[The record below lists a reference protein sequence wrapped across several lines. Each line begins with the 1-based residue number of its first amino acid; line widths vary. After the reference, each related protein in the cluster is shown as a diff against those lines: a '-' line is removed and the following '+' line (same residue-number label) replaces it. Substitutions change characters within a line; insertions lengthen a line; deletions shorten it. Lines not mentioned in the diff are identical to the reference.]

1 MDTETSQRVCE
12 IIAGLL
18 FADGDF
24 HTEEAKF
31 FSRLLARFGLP
42 SDTKVDHIEDAAAA
56 IARLRELGA
65 TERNETLALLIEAA
79 VADGVVHPA
88 ERILIGAV
96 GEELG
101 VSEEVIDARL
111 KLALAKS

>member
-1 MDTETSQRVCE
+1 MDTETSQKVCE

-18 FADGDF
+18 FADGEF
-24 HTEEAKF
+24 HSEEAKF
-31 FSRLLARFGLP
+31 FSRLLARFGLS
-42 SDTKVDHIEDAAAA
+42 SDTKVNRVEDADAA
-56 IARLRELGA
+56 IARLRELEA
-65 TERNETLALLIEAA
+65 TDRTETLSLLIDAA

-101 VSEEVIDARL
+101 VSEEVIEARL